1 MTKMEFSGP
10 GLSSDQWERIN
21 DLAVSLQPAQALWL
35 SGYFAGVGSAARG
48 AGGFDQVAVLDRAKP
63 EQPAPRP
70 LNWRVQSGAWAD
82 APRAHHDQHKRRAHL
97 RRQQKQKR
105 QKQKGA

>member
-48 AGGFDQVAVLDRAKP
+48 AGGFDQEPSVERARCQAETRVKP
-63 EQPAPRP
+63 PR
-70 LNWRVQSGAWAD
+70 VT
-82 APRAHHDQHKRRAHL
+82 
-97 RRQQKQKR
+97 RQRWHRLK
-105 QKQKGA
+105 AC